1 MGITRV
7 ISGLVTLALSCNW
20 TALMLGKSL
29 HPGPTVI
36 EYPRKQCCVIQL
48 QMDDDVALLPSR

>member
-7 ISGLVTLALSCNW
+7 ISGLLTLALSSNW

-29 HPGPTVI
+29 HHGPTII

-48 QMDDDVALLPSR
+48 QMDDDVDFLPSR